1 MRNGRPKAA
10 VLILLLALFVL
21 TGPPGTLADNTGS
34 SSPAAAVANTAVA
47 YTSST
52 NTTAA
57 LQTADNVTTTA
68 LTAGN
73 VTTTALAASSTILR
87 NLTIGY
93 LTAARGKLD
102 NRQGLSISGAL
113 TLALEEIEDDPHL
126 LPNVSLMLKWEDTH
140 GETVHATK
148 TITQMICDKVAV
160 FFGPEGNTCYTE
172 AIVAQAWNIP
182 MISYVKCGTVD
193 RRRRS

>member
-1 MRNGRPKAA
+1 MCSEHNPSYTCSDTCINLPIIHIVIIFLPWITPIYISNTYLFRAGEMLNGRPKAA

-34 SSPAAAVANTAVA
+34 SSSAAAVANTTDA

-52 NTTAA
+52 NTT
-57 LQTADNVTTTA
+57 TA
-68 LTAGN
+68 LTADN
-73 VTTTALAASSTILR
+73 ITTTASAAPSTILR

-113 TLALEEIEDDPHL
+113 TLALEEA
-126 LPNVSLMLKWEDTH
+126 S
-140 GETVHATK
+140 
-148 TITQMICDKVAV
+148 
-160 FFGPEGNTCYTE
+160 
-172 AIVAQAWNIP
+172 IP
-182 MISYVKCGTVD
+182 
-193 RRRRS
+193 

>member
-1 MRNGRPKAA
+1 MKKHLHKYTYIIILPWLAPIYISNTYLFRAGEMRNGRPKAA

-113 TLALEEIEDDPHL
+113 TLALEE
-126 LPNVSLMLKWEDTH
+126 VSIL
-140 GETVHATK
+140 
-148 TITQMICDKVAV
+148 
-160 FFGPEGNTCYTE
+160 
-172 AIVAQAWNIP
+172 
-182 MISYVKCGTVD
+182 
-193 RRRRS
+193 

>member
-1 MRNGRPKAA
+1 
-10 VLILLLALFVL
+10 LLALFVL

-34 SSPAAAVANTAVA
+34 SSSAAAVANTADA

-57 LQTADNVTTTA
+57 LTADNVTTT
-68 LTAGN
+68 
-73 VTTTALAASSTILR
+73 TALAAPSTKLR

-113 TLALEEIEDDPHL
+113 TLALEEA
-126 LPNVSLMLKWEDTH
+126 S
-140 GETVHATK
+140 
-148 TITQMICDKVAV
+148 
-160 FFGPEGNTCYTE
+160 
-172 AIVAQAWNIP
+172 
-182 MISYVKCGTVD
+182 IS
-193 RRRRS
+193 